1 MQHLNKE
8 IHRPLS
14 KDGLRRRLS
23 DASLARRHLARRQL
37 DHPYVL
43 PKRKLRLLRHQ
54 QATDLMH
61 CVQFE
66 SDCFRESV
74 NSV

>member
-8 IHRPLS
+8 THRPLS
-14 KDGLRRRLS
+14 KDGLRRLS

-37 DHPYVL
+37 DHQYVL
-43 PKRKLRLLRHQ
+43 PKRKLRLFRHQ

-61 CVQFE
+61 CAQFE
-66 SDCFRESV
+66 SDCFRESA